1 VLIFLNNFITQ
12 KQHKEK
18 FMLKKI
24 FVLVFIF
31 LICPWGGCTKHSLP
45 DDLPKL
51 IPVTINVTQEEKPLA
66 NALVSLLPIDVNTKW
81 SAVGRTNVDGKAQ
94 MSTNG
99 MYNGVTAGK
108 YKVVILKE
116 ETEKLPDPYEG
127 APDPKTD
134 MDKYQ
139 FWYMKNESKIAAMQ
153 RRQAKVFTFV
163 EGKYTS
169 AETTPLELEITDN
182 VHKYNIDAGKIVR
195 IELKDNKK

>member
-1 VLIFLNNFITQ
+1 
-12 KQHKEK
+12 
-18 FMLKKI
+18 MLKKI
-24 FVLVFIF
+24 FVLVLIF
-31 LICPWGGCTKHSLP
+31 LGICHWGGCTKHSLP

-51 IPVTINVTQEEKPLA
+51 IPTTIIVTQEGKPFD
-66 NALVSLLPIDVNTKW
+66 NALVSLLPIDANTKW
-81 SAVGRTNVDGKAQ
+81 SAVGRANIDGKAQ

-99 MYNGVTAGK
+99 MYDGVVAGK

-127 APDPKTD
+127 APDAKTD

-139 FWYMKNESKIAAMQ
+139 EWYMKNESKIAAMQ

-163 EGKYTS
+163 ERQYTS

-182 VHKYNIDAGKIVR
+182 VHKYNIDAGKTVK
-195 IELKDNKK
+195 IELKDNENRTGR